1 MTDQHDRSPATQAGQ
16 DASPESQRPVETLRD
31 GSIKATIWRNEGENG
46 PFYATSLSRTYT
58 DADGNS
64 RDTSS
69 FIGTDLLKVAE
80 LARGAYERTREMR
93 REEFSQKRETGQQKN
108 RNTDRR
114 R

>member
-1 MTDQHDRSPATQAGQ
+1 MTDRHDHSPTRQAGQ
-16 DASPESQRPVETLRD
+16 ENSQEPQRPAETLRD
-31 GSIKATIWRNEGENG
+31 GSIKASIWRNEGENG

-93 REEFSQKRETGQQKN
+93 RDDFSQKRETGQQKN
-108 RNTDRR
+108 RTNDRR